1 MFEDHKLED
10 YFCDPVLAFCGTGAK
25 LNLTDSTMKALHKFN
40 FHSYESTFSY
50 EIKIASFDSF
60 LFTNVSENLD
70 DPAHLIELSIVSDV
84 FRQDKF
90 FDANVFLQKNLDDL
104 IEYCIMLPRMF
115 KTHHRY
121 LLDMENFKS
130 CKYGD
135 FNKKVTLWKR
145 ESGIS

>member
-1 MFEDHKLED
+1 
-10 YFCDPVLAFCGTGAK
+10 
-25 LNLTDSTMKALHKFN
+25 MKAFHKFN
-40 FHSYESTFSY
+40 FHSYEATFSY
-50 EIKIASFDSF
+50 EIKITSFDSF

-70 DPAHLIELSIVSDV
+70 DPAYLVELSIVSEV
-84 FRQDKF
+84 FSQDKF